1 MKPKFFEWQII
12 LYNLLCLSKA
22 FSTVKLVVFG
32 FNCYLAK
39 SENLVEAL
47 QNLNECTDVR
57 RVFQIPHIFLDY
69 ILSST
74 TRIFIFSQSLP
85 IMMPWCI
92 ILDRSHFLP
101 RSALPTI
108 SLNCNL
114 IIIIITLYP
123 AANQI
128 VTLAKNSCQVE
139 ETEKAQMWRK
149 WRWNGIRMDL

>member
-1 MKPKFFEWQII
+1 MKPNRQFFEWQIV
-12 LYNLLCLSKA
+12 LYHLLCLSKA

-39 SENLVEAL
+39 SENLLRAL
-47 QNLNECTDVR
+47 KNLNECTDVK
-57 RVFQIPHIFLDY
+57 RVYQITHIFLDY
-69 ILSST
+69 ILSSRQGFFPVST
-74 TRIFIFSQSLP
+74 HNDTLVYYS
-85 IMMPWCI
+85 
-92 ILDRSHFLP
+92 RSKPLSP

-128 VTLAKNSCQVE
+128 VTLAKNSCQRE